1 MRTIARCWL
10 PLSVAR
16 FCVLSMPLFVTE
28 LVESY
33 SQVWEHAYYLKYQN
47 RRPEYVENWWNLVN
61 W

>member
-1 MRTIARCWL
+1 MITREAMIAADLVWFCC
-10 PLSVAR
+10 PKIFYVAN
-16 FCVLSMPLFVTE
+16 LFD
-28 LVESY
+28 SY